1 MILIASCAPVDME
14 GDSMKTAPDYLGA
27 LMSVTLKG
35 FADNKRVGDLK
46 WGAQKEMKSRR
57 RVKKGWGMGF
67 QAQKQDT
74 KDETLFLLN
83 RVG

>member
-1 MILIASCAPVDME
+1 
-14 GDSMKTAPDYLGA
+14 MKTAPDYLGA

-57 RVKKGWGMGF
+57 RVKKGGEWGIRH
-67 QAQKQDT
+67 KNKIRRT
-74 KDETLFLLN
+74 RLSSC
-83 RVG
+83 